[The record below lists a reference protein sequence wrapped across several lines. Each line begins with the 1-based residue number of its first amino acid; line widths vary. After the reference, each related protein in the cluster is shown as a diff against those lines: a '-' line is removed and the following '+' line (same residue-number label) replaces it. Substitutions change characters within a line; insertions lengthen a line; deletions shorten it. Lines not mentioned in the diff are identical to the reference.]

1 MQQRGNDRTLAMS
14 FDPTVKD
21 EDILAGFS
29 SLHGAMAEGFDRMSR
44 MFERQFET
52 NGRRFEA
59 IDRRFEAIELLFQ
72 DAERQ
77 ILDLRNDVA
86 RPQTR
91 MLRRFDEVDAGFD
104 KRELRVTRLDERIA

>member
-1 MQQRGNDRTLAMS
+1 VQQRGNDRTLAMS

-21 EDILAGFS
+21 EAILAGFS

-52 NGRRFEA
+52 NGRRFEV
-59 IDRRFEAIELLFQ
+59 IDRRFEAIELRFQ
-72 DAERQ
+72 DVERQ

-86 RPQTR
+86 RLKHECCGASTR
-91 MLRRFDEVDAGFD
+91 STPDSTNANC
-104 KRELRVTRLDERIA
+104 A